1 MTDDFLTPPNEM
13 YIRNHN
19 LVPTFDDDFE
29 EEFELEIVMSGM
41 SKSFT
46 LKDLKELKQ
55 HTVTTQIACA
65 GNRRSHTRKAYKS
78 VKGINWNIG
87 AIGNNTYEGVLLI
100 DLLRASG
107 FSDDDITLLKD
118 KHLVATGLD

>member
-46 LKDLKELKQ
+46 LKDLKELK
-55 HTVTTQIACA
+55 
-65 GNRRSHTRKAYKS
+65 
-78 VKGINWNIG
+78 
-87 AIGNNTYEGVLLI
+87 
-100 DLLRASG
+100 
-107 FSDDDITLLKD
+107 
-118 KHLVATGLD
+118 